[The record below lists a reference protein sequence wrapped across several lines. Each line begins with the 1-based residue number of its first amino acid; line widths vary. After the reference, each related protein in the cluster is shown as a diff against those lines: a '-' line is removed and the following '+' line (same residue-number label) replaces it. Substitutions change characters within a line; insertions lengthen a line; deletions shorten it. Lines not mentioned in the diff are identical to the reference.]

1 MVELHGKGEYRI
13 VPFPPDRKAIDIGD
27 YYADYRVI
35 QSTLGWTPKISLQEG
50 LARTFT
56 FYKQYHQHYWDT

>member
-1 MVELHGKGEYRI
+1 

-35 QSTLGWTPKISLQEG
+35 RSTLGWAPKVSLQEG
-50 LARTFT
+50 LARTLT
-56 FYKQYHQHYWDT
+56 FYKQNHRHYWDT